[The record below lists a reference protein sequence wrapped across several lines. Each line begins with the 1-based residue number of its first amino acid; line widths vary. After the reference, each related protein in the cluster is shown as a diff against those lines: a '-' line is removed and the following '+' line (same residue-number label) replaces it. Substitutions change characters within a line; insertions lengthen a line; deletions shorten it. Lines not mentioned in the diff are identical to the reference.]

1 MGHAQAVTRGRLWS
15 TVLWVQAEVR
25 CHAVLCKTE
34 HVAQM
39 IASQLRDRLVV
50 ALDEFRREKVR
61 SQNSRTHHRA
71 VSLPND
77 VTSPGGG
84 GGSVRT
90 KFLKLGQNFRP
101 PIGHSNSAPKLGSIT
116 EGDEGEQASASDA
129 DDVHD
134 RRVRHDTWLAD
145 DASEHD
151 CDGSVFLSSSL
162 SHTDDTR

>member
-1 MGHAQAVTRGRLWS
+1 MGHAQTVTGCWLWS
-15 TVLWVQAEVR
+15 TVSWVQAEVR

-84 GGSVRT
+84 GSVRT

-134 RRVRHDTWLAD
+134 RRVGHEDTWLAD
-145 DASEHD
+145 DGSEHD
-151 CDGSVFLSSSL
+151 CDGSVFSSSL